1 MTCTHRHCASF
12 NSSSLIQERLPMAHQ
27 IEQMAYVGDTPWH
40 RLGHR
45 LPARQPL
52 EVWAQQAG
60 MDWTIQE
67 TPVRFMT
74 EGVPAG
80 DDSADGDSFQTLES
94 FAEQKVLYRSDTRA
108 PLSVV
113 SSRYQVVQPRE
124 VLEFYRDLTEIGGYE
139 METAGVLKG
148 GRKVWAL
155 ARTGQQTVLKG
166 TDTVNGY
173 LLLATS
179 CDGTLAT
186 SVTPTTVRV
195 VCSNTLA
202 MAVDATSNVIRV
214 PHSTSFDADA
224 VKRQLGIAIGQW
236 DEFMYRMKT
245 LSQRKVKTKEALQ
258 YIENVLYGPSELNS
272 ADGVNTRPAQPEA
285 ASAPRGWAARKVLEL
300 YEGRG
305 RGAELAA
312 AKGTTW
318 GLLSAMTEFVDH
330 ERRARSREY
339 RLDSAWFGQ
348 GAALKQRALEQ
359 ALALAR

>member
-1 MTCTHRHCASF
+1 
-12 NSSSLIQERLPMAHQ
+12 MAHQ

-45 LPARQPL
+45 LQPNQPV
-52 EVWAQQAG
+52 EIWAQQAG

-74 EGVPAG
+74 QAE
-80 DDSADGDSFQTLES
+80 GDSLQALES
-94 FAEQKVLYRSDTRA
+94 FSEQKVLYRSDSHM

-124 VLEFYRDLTEIGGYE
+124 VLEFYRDLTEVGGYE

-155 ARTGQQTVLKG
+155 ARTGKQAVLKG
-166 TDTVNGY
+166 SDTVNGY
-173 LLLATS
+173 LLFATS
-179 CDGTLAT
+179 CDGSLAT
-186 SVTPTTVRV
+186 TVTPTTVRV
-195 VCSNTLA
+195 VCNNTLA
-202 MAVDATSNVIRV
+202 IALDNTSNVIRV
-214 PHSTSFDADA
+214 PHNTSFDADA

-236 DEFMYRMKT
+236 DDFMHRMKV
-245 LSQRKVKTKEALQ
+245 LSERKVKCKEVEA
-258 YIENVLYGPSELNS
+258 YIQHVLYGPIESNGL
-272 ADGVNTRPAQPEA
+272 ATAQTGIQ
-285 ASAPRGWAARKVLEL
+285 SIPRAWAARKVLEL
-300 YEGRG
+300 YEGKG

-312 AKGTTW
+312 ARGTTW

-330 ERRARSREY
+330 ERRARNREY

-348 GAALKQRALEQ
+348 GAALKQRALAH
-359 ALALAR
+359 ALELAA

>member
-1 MTCTHRHCASF
+1 
-12 NSSSLIQERLPMAHQ
+12 MAHL
-27 IEQMAYVGDTPWH
+27 IETMAYTGDTPWH

-45 LPARQPL
+45 LQPKQPI
-52 EVWAQQAG
+52 EVWAEQAG

-74 EGVPAG
+74 QPE
-80 DDSADGDSFQTLES
+80 GDSLQALES
-94 FAEQKVLYRSDTRA
+94 FCEQKVLYRSDSRA

-113 SSRYQVVQPRE
+113 SSRYQVVQPRA

-155 ARTGQQTVLKG
+155 ARTGKQAVLKG
-166 TDTVNGY
+166 SDTVNGY

-195 VCSNTLA
+195 VCNNTLA
-202 MAVDATSNVIRV
+202 IALDSTSNVIRV

-236 DEFMYRMKT
+236 DDFMYRMRI
-245 LSQRKVKTKEALQ
+245 LAGRKVKSKEVEA
-258 YIENVLYGPSELNS
+258 YIQHVLYGPNELNGLS
-272 ADGVNTRPAQPEA
+272 ATTPD
-285 ASAPRGWAARKVLEL
+285 APPMPRAWAARKVLEL
-300 YEGRG
+300 YEGKG

-312 AKGTTW
+312 ARGTTW

-348 GAALKQRALEQ
+348 GAALKQRALAH
-359 ALALAR
+359 ALELAR